1 MTELIDDSFFH
12 YGVKGMRWGVRKD
25 YKTQR
30 RERKAQMFE
39 AKAKNAQKWIDT
51 GQYNNK
57 KLTKIRDRA
66 LKDAEATRSGK
77 LTTGQKRV
85 LVGAAVVASLVAANA
100 LHNTID
106 SGNARVLINKG
117 RDFIEK
123 TDKYTSLKRDESL
136 ADKSLSADALFLKN
150 VFPVNQG
157 YGEPGTVNNCRR
169 ATFAYEMRRR
179 GFDVV
184 ATKTSTGRGQDA
196 AGLDRALGRKGDS
209 LRKTVIKDIL
219 ASGGENVDLNKIT
232 NRALGDVPVSF
243 AAKDSGRSKAIYDT
257 IAKMPNG
264 SRGELGVKWGVG
276 GSHSMVWEVVN
287 GKPVVFDAQ
296 SKKMFKSPESLS
308 KLIEYGSDGN
318 TIESLLG
325 SAKVSNAAITRLD
338 NIELDEDFVKRWVK
352 NG

>member
-1 MTELIDDSFFH
+1 MTEQIDDSILH

-39 AKAKNAQKWIDT
+39 AKAKAAQKRIDA
-51 GQYNNK
+51 GQYNTK

-85 LVGAAVVASLVAANA
+85 LVGTAVVASLVAAKA
-100 LHNTID
+100 LHNTIE

-123 TDKYTSLKRDESL
+123 TDKYSSLKRDESL

-184 ATKTSTGRGQDA
+184 ATKTKSGRGQDA
-196 AGLDRALGRKGDS
+196 TGLDRALGRKDDS
-209 LRKTVIKDIL
+209 FKKTIVKEILSSDGQDI
-219 ASGGENVDLNKIT
+219 DLNKIT
-232 NRALGDVPVSF
+232 NRSLGDVAVSLGDR
-243 AAKDSGRSKAIYDT
+243 DSGRGKAIYDT

-264 SRGELGVKWGVG
+264 SRGELGVMWGIG
-276 GSHSMVWEVVN
+276 GAHSMVWEVVN

-296 SKKMFKSPESLS
+296 SQKMFKSPESLS
-308 KLIEYGSDGN
+308 ELVEYGSDRN
-318 TIESLLG
+318 WRQSLLNVP
-325 SAKVSNAAITRLD
+325 KVSNAAITRLD
-338 NIELDEDFVKRWVK
+338 NVELNEDFVKRWVK